1 MVTALTLHV
10 TIATPYIL
18 AVSNQSIVVLFWGA
32 TALTQTNII
41 TYLITCILAL
51 DAYLTS
57 YLGTFSSTV
66 IMVVFDLRHT
76 CTLSVLKKN
85 PALQVSFWKLYI

>member
-32 TALTQTNII
+32 TALIQTNKI
-41 TYLITCILAL
+41 T
-51 DAYLTS
+51 
-57 YLGTFSSTV
+57 
-66 IMVVFDLRHT
+66 
-76 CTLSVLKKN
+76 SVAGN
-85 PALQVSFWKLYI
+85 LYPRPRRLLN